1 MLAIAHRAGNTVGE
15 MSAAIDAGV
24 DFVEADVRHYRGA
37 LELRHKKTLG
47 PRILWDYPWEFAW
60 RGAVSVPTVEEVL
73 AELRDRGH
81 IMLDLKGVR
90 GAMPRKLVKVLRD
103 ACLPVTICT
112 RRWRLLDAF
121 AGDPDVRL
129 VLSAGNSWE
138 LSRLLAILKRPPHEW
153 PGGRRAYGV
162 SVKRTL
168 LTPRI
173 VADMH
178 RYVEVVMTW
187 RVDTPAE
194 LDDARR
200 LGVTG
205 AIGKNVEVLRELSAV
220 PFRDLDP
227 AP

>member
-1 MLAIAHRAGNTVGE
+1 MLVIAHRAGNTIEE

-24 DFVEADVRHYRGA
+24 DLVEADVRYYRGA
-37 LELRHKKTLG
+37 LELRHTKTFG
-47 PRILWDYPWEFAW
+47 PWILWDYPWEFAL
-60 RGAVSVPTVEEVL
+60 RSAAGVPTVGETL
-73 AELRDRGH
+73 AQLRGRGH

-90 GAMPRKLVKVLRD
+90 SALPRRLVHVLRD
-103 ACLPVTICT
+103 AGLPVTVCA

-138 LSRLLAILKRPPHEW
+138 LSRLLTLLRRPPQEW

-173 VADMH
+173 VAQMH
-178 RYVEVVMTW
+178 RNVEVVMTW
-187 RVDTPAE
+187 RVDTSAE
-194 LDDARR
+194 LDHARR

-205 AIGKNVEVLRELSAV
+205 AIGKNVGAPREQMAV
-220 PFRDLDP
+220 PSPRS
-227 AP
+227 